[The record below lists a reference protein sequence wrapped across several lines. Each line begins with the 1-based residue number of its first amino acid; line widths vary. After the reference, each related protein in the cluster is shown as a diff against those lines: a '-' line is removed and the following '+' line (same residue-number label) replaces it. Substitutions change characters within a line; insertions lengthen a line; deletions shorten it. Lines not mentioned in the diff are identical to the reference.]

1 MAAFVA
7 VFLGLGIHQLY
18 QSYADAENDVRLE
31 AQSGARVVAAN
42 VEWMVETARQVL
54 RRVDDSIDDPEDALP
69 SDAAGRLAEAVASIP
84 GRPKVY
90 VVDAAGQTLLT
101 TDPEYKSASITDRE
115 YFQRAKA
122 GEALWVSSLLVSRQN
137 GEQIFTISKRMERNG
152 RFAGVVILSFT
163 SSLLEK
169 VWSSLALDPQSTVG
183 LFRDDGW
190 LVSRFP
196 LPDGPQDLSKYV
208 LFTDYL
214 PASPEGTYPATSPTD
229 GVRRLVAYQ
238 RVPGTTLIALSS
250 MALEPAMANFQSQI
264 AGRVA
269 VGVPVVLLLFV
280 IVGWIARLLRIE
292 DRQKRALAAAVER
305 NNLLLREIHHRV
317 KNHLTGVIGL
327 INVSTIIPEEKK
339 SLTERIGAMVSAYT
353 STYEQGDHFD
363 GLDASEYIPRIVDDL
378 AKGYGGTVEVSYD
391 LDQVIVDGN
400 KAMALAL
407 VVNEV
412 VTNAFKY
419 AFMPG
424 ETGRLDIS
432 LKAKGEMAVLT
443 IRDSGQGYDIDTA
456 RKGTGSRLVRG
467 FAGQLEG
474 EIEVIRDG
482 GTVFVLT
489 FRPLVSDSAD
499 VDPVPAA

>member
-7 VFLGLGIHQLY
+7 VFLGLGVYQLY
-18 QSYADAENDVRLE
+18 QSYAEAENNTRLE

-42 VEWMVETARQVL
+42 VEWVVETARQVL

-69 SDAAGRLAEAVASIP
+69 SDAASKLTEAVASIP
-84 GRPKVY
+84 GKPKVY

-101 TDPEYKSASITDRE
+101 TDSEYKSANITDRE
-115 YFQRAKA
+115 YFLKAKA
-122 GEALWVSSLLVSRQN
+122 GEPYWVSSLLVSRQN

-152 RFAGVVILSFT
+152 QFAGVAILSFT
-163 SSLLEK
+163 SSLLER
-169 VWSSLALDPQSTVG
+169 VWSSLALDSLSTVG

-196 LPDGPQDLSKYV
+196 LPNGPQDLSKYV

-214 PASPEGTYPATSPTD
+214 PKSPEGTYLATSPTD
-229 GVRRLVAYQ
+229 GVSRLVAYQ
-238 RVPGTTLIALSS
+238 RVQGTNLIALSS
-250 MALEPAMANFQSQI
+250 MALEPAMARFRSQI
-264 AGRVA
+264 VGRLA
-269 VGVPVVLLLFV
+269 IGLPVVLLLFV
-280 IVGWIARLLRIE
+280 IVGWVARLLRRE
-292 DRQKRALAAAVER
+292 DRQKRALAEAVER

-339 SLTERIGAMVSAYT
+339 SLNERIGAMVSAYT
-353 STYEQGDHFD
+353 STYEHGDHFD

-378 AKGYGGTVEVSYD
+378 AKGYGGNVEVAYD
-391 LDQVIVDGN
+391 LDRLIVDGN

-419 AFMPG
+419 AFKPDKP
-424 ETGRLDIS
+424 GRLAIS
-432 LKAKGEMAVLT
+432 LKAKDDKAVLT
-443 IRDSGQGYDIDTA
+443 IRDNGDGYDIATA

-467 FAGQLEG
+467 FAAQLEG
-474 EIEVIRDG
+474 EIEVVRDG

-489 FRPLVSDSAD
+489 FRPLVSADSDAD
-499 VDPVPAA
+499 AAPAS

>member
-7 VFLGLGIHQLY
+7 VFLGLGVYQLY
-18 QSYADAENDVRLE
+18 QSSADAENGIRLE
-31 AQSGARVVAAN
+31 AQSGARIVAAN
-42 VEWMVETARQVL
+42 VEWVMETARQVL

-69 SDAAGRLAEAVASIP
+69 GDAAGKLAEAVASIP
-84 GRPKVY
+84 GHPKVY

-101 TDPEYKSASITDRE
+101 TDLEYKSASITDRE
-115 YFQRAKA
+115 YFIKAKA
-122 GEALWVSSLLVSRQN
+122 GEAFWVSSLLVSRQN
-137 GEQIFTISKRMERNG
+137 GEQIFAISKRMERNG
-152 RFAGVVILSFT
+152 RFAGVAILSFT

-196 LPDGPQDLSKYV
+196 LPEGPQDLSNYV

-214 PASPEGTYPATSPTD
+214 PASPEGTYHATSPTD
-229 GVRRLVAYQ
+229 GVSRLVAYQ
-238 RVPGTTLIALSS
+238 RVPGTNLVALSS
-250 MALEPAMANFQSQI
+250 RALDPAMAEFRNQVV
-264 AGRVA
+264 GRLA
-269 VGVPVVLLLFV
+269 IGLPVVLLLFF
-280 IVGWIARLLRIE
+280 IVGWIARLLRSE
-292 DRQKRALAAAVER
+292 ERQKRALAAAVER

-339 SLTERIGAMVSAYT
+339 SLNERIGAMVSAYT
-353 STYEQGDHFD
+353 STYEHGDHFD
-363 GLDASEYIPRIVDDL
+363 GLDASEYIPRIVDGL
-378 AKGYGGTVEVSYD
+378 AKGYGGTVDVAYD
-391 LDQVIVDGN
+391 LDRLIVDGN

-419 AFMPG
+419 AFKPDAP
-424 ETGRLDIS
+424 GRLDIS
-432 LKAKGEMAVLT
+432 LKAKDDKAVLT
-443 IRDSGQGYDIDTA
+443 IRDNGDGYDIATA

-467 FAGQLEG
+467 FASQLEG
-474 EIEVIRDG
+474 EIEVVRDG
-482 GTVFVLT
+482 GTAFVLT
-489 FRPLVSDSAD
+489 FRPSAPVSAEAD
-499 VDPVPAA
+499 AARAS